1 MSVPGHCPIREP
13 RTHWAGGAP
22 IRRPAG
28 ALRQNSR
35 PQQVLSDDKVAHMTL
50 IAFIGL
56 GRMGGLMAER
66 LVSHGYQVSVW
77 NRTKSKTEPLV
88 SAGATAADTPADAVA
103 ECDFVITMLTGP
115 DAVRDVLFGAGGAAS
130 AMRAGAVLIEMS
142 TITPDTVAE
151 IRAGLPA
158 GTGLLDAPVKGSLPA
173 ASSGT
178 LQILTGG
185 DEKDVAAAADVLAV
199 LGTVNH
205 VGPSGAGSAAKL
217 LVNIALCS
225 SFVVFGEALALGD
238 RLGLPTE
245 VSLEA
250 LSTTVLGG
258 VVPGVRGEL
267 DEPDAPTRFS
277 LSLAEK
283 DLGLALAAGCVPD
296 GAVAGAR
303 ARLAAAL
310 AAGYGEKNL
319 ASVVRHLR
327 DA

>member
-1 MSVPGHCPIREP
+1 
-13 RTHWAGGAP
+13 
-22 IRRPAG
+22 
-28 ALRQNSR
+28 
-35 PQQVLSDDKVAHMTL
+35 MTR
-50 IAFIGL
+50 IAFLGL

-66 LVSHGYQVSVW
+66 LVSHGYEVSVW
-77 NRTKSKTEPLV
+77 NRTKSKTAPLV
-88 SAGATAADTPADAVA
+88 AAGAIAEDTPAAAAA
-103 ECDFVITMLTGP
+103 ECDVVITMLTGP
-115 DAVRDVLFGAGGAAS
+115 DAVREVLFGAGGAAAAVRS
-130 AMRAGAVLIEMS
+130 GAVLIEMS
-142 TITPDTVAE
+142 TVTPDTVAE

-173 ASSGT
+173 ASAGT

-185 DEKDVAAAADVLAV
+185 DEQDLVTAADVLAV
-199 LGTVNH
+199 LGNVIH

-217 LVNIALCS
+217 LVNMVLCS

-250 LSTTVLGG
+250 LAMTALRGI
-258 VVPGVRGEL
+258 VPGVTGEL
-267 DEPDAPTRFS
+267 SATDTPTRFS

-303 ARLAAAL
+303 TRLAAAL

-319 ASVVRHLR
+319 ASVVAHLR
-327 DA
+327 EA

>member
-1 MSVPGHCPIREP
+1 
-13 RTHWAGGAP
+13 
-22 IRRPAG
+22 
-28 ALRQNSR
+28 
-35 PQQVLSDDKVAHMTL
+35 MTR
-50 IAFIGL
+50 IAFLGL

-66 LVSHGYQVSVW
+66 LVSHGYEISVW
-77 NRTKSKTEPLV
+77 NRTKSKTAPLV
-88 SAGATAADTPADAVA
+88 AAGAIAEDTPAAAVA
-103 ECDFVITMLTGP
+103 ECDVVITMLTGP
-115 DAVRDVLFGAGGAAS
+115 DAVREVLFGTGGAAAALRS
-130 AMRAGAVLIEMS
+130 GAVLIEMS
-142 TITPDTVAE
+142 TVTPDTVAE

-173 ASSGT
+173 ASAGT

-185 DEKDVAAAADVLAV
+185 DEQDLVTAADVLAV
-199 LGTVNH
+199 LGNVIH

-217 LVNIALCS
+217 LVNMVLCS

-250 LSTTVLGG
+250 LAMTALRGI
-258 VVPGVRGEL
+258 VPGVTGEL
-267 DEPDAPTRFS
+267 SATDTPTRFS

-303 ARLAAAL
+303 TRLAAAL

-319 ASVVRHLR
+319 ASVVAHLR
-327 DA
+327 EA

>member
-1 MSVPGHCPIREP
+1 
-13 RTHWAGGAP
+13 
-22 IRRPAG
+22 
-28 ALRQNSR
+28 
-35 PQQVLSDDKVAHMTL
+35 MTR
-50 IAFIGL
+50 IAFLGL

-66 LVSHGYQVSVW
+66 LVSHGYEVSVW
-77 NRTKSKTEPLV
+77 NRTKSKTAPLV
-88 SAGATAADTPADAVA
+88 AAGAIAEDTPAAAVA
-103 ECDFVITMLTGP
+103 ECDVVITMLTGP
-115 DAVRDVLFGAGGAAS
+115 DAVREVLFGTGGAAAALRS
-130 AMRAGAVLIEMS
+130 GAVLIEMS
-142 TITPDTVAE
+142 TVTPDTVAE

-173 ASSGT
+173 ASAGT

-185 DEKDVAAAADVLAV
+185 DEQDLVTAADVLAV
-199 LGTVNH
+199 LGNVIH

-217 LVNIALCS
+217 LVNMVLCS

-250 LSTTVLGG
+250 LAMTALRGI
-258 VVPGVRGEL
+258 VPGVTGEL
-267 DEPDAPTRFS
+267 SATDTPTRFS

-303 ARLAAAL
+303 TRLAAAL

-319 ASVVRHLR
+319 ASVVAHLR
-327 DA
+327 EA